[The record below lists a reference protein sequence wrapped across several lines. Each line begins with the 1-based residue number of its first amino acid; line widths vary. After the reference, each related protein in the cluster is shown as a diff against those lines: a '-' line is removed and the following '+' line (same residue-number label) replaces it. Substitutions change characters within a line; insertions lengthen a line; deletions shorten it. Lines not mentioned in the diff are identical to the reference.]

1 MRRYESVIIVDPDL
15 PEEDRDGLF
24 QKLTDLIA
32 QNSGFLVDIDAW
44 GNRKLAYEIRKK
56 PRGFYA
62 RFDFCGTGA
71 LVDELER
78 NLRIDDR
85 YLKYMTVL
93 LDREVDLDALK
104 AAKAEAEAEKA
115 AAKEAAAKEAA
126 AKEAAA
132 KEAAAKEA
140 AAAKAAAEA
149 EATPSE
155 ATEAAPEDSAPG
167 DSETPEPTD
176 ISEEAAPETASPE
189 EAQTDPEEAAS
200 AAAEEAVATTE
211 ETTEPESKEA

>member
-71 LVDELER
+71 FVDELER

-104 AAKAEAEAEKA
+104 AAKAEAEAEK
-115 AAKEAAAKEAA
+115 AA